1 AVVLFFMIISAQ
13 VSVRADKIN
22 IELLAET
29 NRLEEEVLDGRK
41 NLVRLTTRVD
51 ERRTRMSDLQEEEL
65 RLQAMIEDL
74 KRKLSLQDIAGLAAH
89 ESVEEL
95 QAEIERLEA
104 ARKRLITE
112 AREPKA
118 SGEQVRTYTGDG
130 DRQYLTGLKLGGKR
144 ILFIV
149 DASASMLGNT
159 YINALLYRNMPD
171 EMKLRTP
178 KWRSTVDALDWITTR
193 VSPDADFQVYAFN
206 KEAWSVVEGSD
217 GEWVP
222 VGDGTRL
229 SAAVDRLRVT
239 VPSSGSN
246 LTEAFAL
253 TKKVLPRPD
262 NIYLLTDGLPTRGRE
277 SLDSERLVTPEKRV
291 KFFNEARSQLPDRV
305 PVNTL
310 LFPMDGDPAA
320 PVFFWWLAIDTKGSF
335 MTPSSD
341 WP

>member
-1 AVVLFFMIISAQ
+1 
-13 VSVRADKIN
+13 
-22 IELLAET
+22 
-29 NRLEEEVLDGRK
+29 
-41 NLVRLTTRVD
+41 
-51 ERRTRMSDLQEEEL
+51 
-65 RLQAMIEDL
+65 
-74 KRKLSLQDIAGLAAH
+74 
-89 ESVEEL
+89 
-95 QAEIERLEA
+95 
-104 ARKRLITE
+104 
-112 AREPKA
+112 
-118 SGEQVRTYTGDG
+118 
-130 DRQYLTGLKLGGKR
+130 
-144 ILFIV
+144 
-149 DASASMLGNT
+149 
-159 YINALLYRNMPD
+159 
-171 EMKLRTP
+171 
-178 KWRSTVDALDWITTR
+178 
-193 VSPDADFQVYAFN
+193 
-206 KEAWSVVEGSD
+206 VEGSD